1 MKTVVSILLFFIL
14 SSSVHSQINKGQ
26 WIVGGTADF
35 SHSHA
40 SSTTNMVSSD
50 NKITN
55 LESSPGGGYFFMDQL
70 CAGIRV
76 GVTTSKSK
84 QIIDGRSN
92 PLLSNYYSAESK
104 ITGLAFSPFVRYYL
118 LAPSRKLNVFADAS
132 YAYNHNKIKTE
143 TYQEFTVP
151 GNQFPTITSST
162 SDNKYKTHSYSIAA
176 GPALFL
182 NPKVSL
188 ELTLGYTFS
197 KYEDSDQ
204 SANTFVLGAGFQVH
218 LGKSK

>member
-1 MKTVVSILLFFIL
+1 MKTVIPILLFFIL
-14 SSSVHSQINKGQ
+14 SSSVHSQISKGQ

-40 SSTTNMVSSD
+40 SGKTNMVSSD
-50 NKITN
+50 NKITSF
-55 LESSPGGGYFFMDQL
+55 ESAPGGGYFFTDQL
-70 CAGIRV
+70 CAGIRI
-76 GVTTSKSK
+76 GIISSETK
-84 QIIDGRSN
+84 QVIDGRSN
-92 PLLSNYYSAESK
+92 PLLSNYYSSKSK
-104 ITGLAFSPFVRYYL
+104 ITALAFSPFVRCYL

-132 YAYNHNKIKTE
+132 YAYNHNKAKTE
-143 TYQEFTVP
+143 EYQEFTIP
-151 GNQFPTITSST
+151 GNQFPSITSST
-162 SDNKYKTHSYSIAA
+162 SNNKYKTHSYSIAA